1 MSYIDTHLLKD
12 EIVIYRTLLHW
23 KVFIIPV
30 VFAVM
35 VLAIFVL
42 IAAKAGYKHVELL
55 IVIPAIL
62 FILNAYITR
71 RSSEF
76 AVTNRRV
83 IMKTGVIQT
92 RSLEILLNKVEA
104 VAVNQTLL
112 GKMMNYGDIVI
123 TGSGGTKELYR
134 GIEDPLA
141 FRRAVQ
147 EATPV

>member
-1 MSYIDTHLLKD
+1 MSYIDIHLLKD

-35 VLAIFVL
+35 ILAVFML
-42 IAAKAGYKHVELL
+42 IVAKAGYKHVELL

-83 IMKTGVIQT
+83 IMKAGVIQT

-147 EATPV
+147 EETPV

>member
-1 MSYIDTHLLKD
+1 MSYVDTNLLKD

-30 VFAVM
+30 VFAVI

-42 IAAKAGYKHVELL
+42 VAAKAGYEHLELL
-55 IVIPAIL
+55 MLIPAVL

-83 IMKTGVIQT
+83 IMKAGVIQT

-104 VAVNQTLL
+104 LAVNQTLL
-112 GKMMNYGDIVI
+112 GKMLNYGDIII
-123 TGSGGTKELYR
+123 TGSGGTKELYG
-134 GIEDPLA
+134 GIQDPLA

>member
-83 IMKTGVIQT
+83 FMKTGVIQT

-112 GKMMNYGDIVI
+112 GKMLNYGDIVI

>member
-1 MSYIDTHLLKD
+1 MSYVDTHLLKD

-30 VFAVM
+30 VFAVI
-35 VLAIFVL
+35 VLALFVL
-42 IAAKAGYKHVELL
+42 VAAKVGYKHPELL
-55 IVIPAIL
+55 MFIPAIL

-83 IMKTGVIQT
+83 IMKAGVLRT

-104 VAVNQTLL
+104 LAVNQTLF
-112 GKMMNYGDIVI
+112 GKMLNYGDIII
-123 TGSGGTKELYR
+123 TGSGGTKELYE
-134 GIEDPLA
+134 GIENPLA
-141 FRRAVQ
+141 LRRAVQ

>member
-1 MSYIDTHLLKD
+1 MSYVDTHLLKD
-12 EIVIYRTLLHW
+12 EIVVYRTLLHW

-30 VFAVM
+30 IFAVI

-42 IAAKAGYKHVELL
+42 IAARAGYRHIELL
-55 IVIPAIL
+55 MLIPAVV
-62 FILNAYITR
+62 FILSAYIAR

-83 IMKTGVIQT
+83 IMKAGVIQT

-104 VAVNQTLL
+104 IAVTQTLL
-112 GKMMNYGDIVI
+112 GKMMNYGDIIV
-123 TGSGGTKELYR
+123 TGSGGTKELYG

>member
-1 MSYIDTHLLKD
+1 MSYVDIHLLKD

-30 VFAVM
+30 IFAVV
-35 VLAIFVL
+35 VLAMFML
-42 IAAKAGYKHVELL
+42 IAAKAGYKHLELL
-55 IVIPAIL
+55 IIIPAIP

-83 IMKTGVIQT
+83 IMKAGVIQT

>member
-1 MSYIDTHLLKD
+1 MSYVDIHLLKD

-30 VFAVM
+30 IFAVM
-35 VLAIFVL
+35 GLAMFML
-42 IAAKAGYKHVELL
+42 IAAKAGYKHLELL
-55 IVIPAIL
+55 IIIPAIP

-83 IMKTGVIQT
+83 IMKAGVIQT

>member
-1 MSYIDTHLLKD
+1 MSYVDIHLLKD

-30 VFAVM
+30 IFTVM
-35 VLAIFVL
+35 VLAMFML

-62 FILNAYITR
+62 FIFNAYITR

-83 IMKTGVIQT
+83 IMKAGVIQT